1 MCTWLFSDL
10 SSFKNKRKRKKRK
23 RNEKNVVDLVFLY
36 LNVNQKPRIL
46 ALITDSDIPYV
57 RCITLHIKKV
67 SIYEKLLAKI
77 FHFRCDFQQKKNWQL
92 KNLRKIKSILPITSA
107 LLTPKKK
114 ASLDIV
120 DHLNSIKSQTIRVEA
135 GNCIILNV
143 FGRKCNNFLNFFHLG
158 AYRF

>member
-1 MCTWLFSDL
+1 MGVNCGELILERELPLKVECAKMGHCVLDYFLTCLFSKKKKVKEKKK
-10 SSFKNKRKRKKRK
+10 KNKWK
-23 RNEKNVVDLVFLY
+23 NEVDLVFLY
-36 LNVNQKPRIL
+36 LTVNQNPRIL

-57 RCITLHIKKV
+57 RCITWHIKKV

-114 ASLDIV
+114 L
-120 DHLNSIKSQTIRVEA
+120 HLT
-135 GNCIILNV
+135 
-143 FGRKCNNFLNFFHLG
+143 
-158 AYRF
+158 